1 MYLLHKREGGHARSY
16 YPLCHKDCELS
27 AGAGE
32 ILKLDVSHAVSGWL
46 SQPGTNLG
54 LRLSLEEEERR
65 PGWLERAELVLETK
79 ESLLRQ
85 RREAVR
91 RNREKIFQ
99 LS

>member
-1 MYLLHKREGGHARSY
+1 M
-16 YPLCHKDCELS
+16 
-27 AGAGE
+27 
-32 ILKLDVSHAVSGWL
+32 SHAVSGWL
-46 SQPGTNLG
+46 SQPDTNLG
-54 LRLSLEEEERR
+54 LRLSLEEEEERR

-91 RNREKIFQ
+91 RNREKIFHVSSKYFTFILKIFL

>member
-1 MYLLHKREGGHARSY
+1 M
-16 YPLCHKDCELS
+16 
-27 AGAGE
+27 
-32 ILKLDVSHAVSGWL
+32 SHAVSGWL

-54 LRLSLEEEERR
+54 LRLSLGEEEER

-91 RNREKIFQ
+91 RNREKIFH